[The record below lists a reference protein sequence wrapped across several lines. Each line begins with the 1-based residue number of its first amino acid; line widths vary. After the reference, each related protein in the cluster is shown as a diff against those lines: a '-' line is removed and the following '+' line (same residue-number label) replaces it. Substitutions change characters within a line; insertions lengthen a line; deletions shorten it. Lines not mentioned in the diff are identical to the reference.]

1 MGGITMAKKVS
12 NDSKVILQDSVKD
25 LNGEVEYLQA
35 QISGLTKL
43 LIIAE
48 KSVEAALSKK
58 TDIQRSITNLENHK
72 KEKTEKVKNIKL
84 DYK

>member
-1 MGGITMAKKVS
+1 MAKKVS